1 MELFTAIN
9 QRQSCRN
16 FLEEDIEKVMIEK
29 IIEAGIMAP
38 SPLNTQPWDFIV
50 ITSNSVKEQL
60 CNGAEKCKEK
70 AIETSGWKWLEKYSV
85 QFLKTTPV
93 IIVVTGDKTKS
104 GVDIFN
110 EDGPLAYQHAC
121 AAAIQNMLLASHAL
135 GFGSVWFTLFDKESV
150 KELLNIDDNKVP
162 LAFVCLGKPAK
173 KSAKTARKPMAKKTL
188 FID

>member
-1 MELFTAIN
+1 MELFEAIN
-9 QRQSCRN
+9 LRQSCRE
-16 FLEEDIEKVMIEK
+16 FLDEDIEKDHIKK

-38 SPLNTQPWDFIV
+38 SPLNSQPWDFIV
-50 ITSNSVKEQL
+50 ITSDKMKEQI
-60 CNGAEKCKEK
+60 CEGAQRCKEK
-70 AIETSGWKWLEKYSV
+70 SIVSSGWKWLEKYSV
-85 QFLKTTPV
+85 QFLRTTPV

-110 EDGPLAYQHAC
+110 EDGPMAYQHAC

-135 GFGSVWFTLFDKESV
+135 GLGSVWFTLFDKESI

-173 KSAKTARKPMAKKTL
+173 KEAKAPRKPMGKKTV
-188 FID
+188 FIA

>member
-70 AIETSGWKWLEKYSV
+70 AIETS
-85 QFLKTTPV
+85 
-93 IIVVTGDKTKS
+93 
-104 GVDIFN
+104 
-110 EDGPLAYQHAC
+110 
-121 AAAIQNMLLASHAL
+121 
-135 GFGSVWFTLFDKESV
+135 
-150 KELLNIDDNKVP
+150 
-162 LAFVCLGKPAK
+162 
-173 KSAKTARKPMAKKTL
+173 
-188 FID
+188 